1 MDSRSSKTVLQILA
15 VSLVSGI
22 LALFACY
29 AIVKTVSGHRRD
41 VYASFANDGTQ
52 PVARSEV
59 FPHGPIDPNTA
70 SAEELMQIPGI
81 GPKTA
86 EAIIA
91 EREQN
96 GPFLFPEDLMAV
108 KGIGSK
114 KLESFL
120 PYFHFSD

>member
-1 MDSRSSKTVLQILA
+1 MESRSAKTVLQILA
-15 VSLVSGI
+15 VSLISGV

-29 AIVKTVSGHRRD
+29 TIVKTVSGYRRD
-41 VYASFANDGTQ
+41 VYPSFTNDGTL
-52 PVARSEV
+52 PLVWSEV

-70 SAEELMQIPGI
+70 SIKELMQIPGI
-81 GPKTA
+81 GQKTA
-86 EAIIA
+86 EAIVA

-108 KGIGSK
+108 KGIGPK

-120 PYFHFSD
+120 PYFNFSD

>member
-1 MDSRSSKTVLQILA
+1 MGSRSAKTVLQILA
-15 VSLVSGI
+15 VSLISGI

-29 AIVKTVSGHRRD
+29 TIVKTVSARQTD
-41 VYASFANDGTQ
+41 VYPSFANDGTQ
-52 PVARSEV
+52 PLVRSEV

-70 SAEELMQIPGI
+70 SVRELMQIPGI
-81 GPKTA
+81 GEKTA
-86 EAIIA
+86 EAIVE

-108 KGIGSK
+108 KGIGPK

-120 PYFHFSD
+120 PYFDFSE